1 MPEQE
6 PKPRLSVV
14 VITWNERN
22 ELIRCLEALD
32 AHPASGGQEVIVVDN
47 ASSDGTPDIVRERF
61 KQVTLVEND
70 RNLGVTTARNEG
82 LRIAEGRYVAMLD
95 SDAYVQAH
103 ALETLCRFLD
113 ENRDVG
119 LVGPKLVYEDG
130 EVQMSCRRV
139 PSLLA
144 LVANRLPSV
153 GWLREHPER
162 RRYLMLDEAHD
173 RKMDVEYV
181 LGATMVFRRDA
192 ATRIGSFDERFG
204 FSMPG
209 GYGFDDADW
218 ALRFRAAGWRVVYVP
233 DAVVIHGYRRRLVKR
248 PFSRESLALA
258 ASYVLLRLKHGRLA
272 RMMSSRLDDA
282 GGALRQALSA
292 A

>member
-6 PKPRLSVV
+6 HEPRLSVV

-22 ELIRCLEALD
+22 ELVRCLEALD
-32 AHPASGGQEVIVVDN
+32 AYPASGGQEVIVVDN

-119 LVGPKLVYEDG
+119 LAVPKLVY
-130 EVQMSCRRV
+130 
-139 PSLLA
+139 
-144 LVANRLPSV
+144 
-153 GWLREHPER
+153 
-162 RRYLMLDEAHD
+162 
-173 RKMDVEYV
+173 
-181 LGATMVFRRDA
+181 
-192 ATRIGSFDERFG
+192 
-204 FSMPG
+204 
-209 GYGFDDADW
+209 
-218 ALRFRAAGWRVVYVP
+218 
-233 DAVVIHGYRRRLVKR
+233 
-248 PFSRESLALA
+248 
-258 ASYVLLRLKHGRLA
+258 
-272 RMMSSRLDDA
+272 
-282 GGALRQALSA
+282 
-292 A
+292 